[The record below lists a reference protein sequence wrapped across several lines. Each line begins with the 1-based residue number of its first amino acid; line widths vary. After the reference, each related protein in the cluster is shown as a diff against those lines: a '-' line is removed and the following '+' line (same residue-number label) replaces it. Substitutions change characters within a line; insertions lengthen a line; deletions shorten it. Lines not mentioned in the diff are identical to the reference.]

1 MKVLSID
8 IGIKNLAMCLF
19 EKKSDSE
26 HFYITK
32 WEIVNLTEKESFN
45 CCAIDKNNKC
55 CKPAKYKNN
64 FDFYCLKHA
73 KKQTLQLPNTK
84 LKPSFI
90 KKQTIKQLYEI
101 ASKNEIPYK
110 KPITKDKLIE
120 LLITHYETNYLQE
133 IETINASKIDLITI
147 GLNIKT
153 KLNTLFADETII
165 ENIIIENQ
173 ISPIANRMK
182 SIQGMIVQYF
192 IMSDIFVE
200 NIEFVSSTNKLKDF
214 LKENQIQEKT
224 KYSERKK
231 MGIQKCLE
239 LLTTNHQY
247 TDKLDYFNSHKKKD
261 DLADTFL
268 QGLWYITKHEL

>member
-26 HFYITK
+26 HFCITK
-32 WEIVNLTEKESFN
+32 WEVVNLTEKESFN
-45 CCAIDKNNKC
+45 CCVVDKNKKC

-90 KKQTIKQLYEI
+90 KKQTIKELYDI
-101 ASKNEIPYK
+101 ANKNEIPYK

-120 LLITHYETNYLQE
+120 LLISHYETNYLQE

-153 KLNTLFADETII
+153 KLNTLFADETNI

-200 NIEFVSSTNKLKDF
+200 NIEFVSSSNKLKDF

-239 LLTTNHQY
+239 LLTTNYQY
-247 TDKLDYFNSHKKKD
+247 TDKLDFFNSHKKKD